1 MVNSNMPD
9 SIFTKI
15 IKKKIPAEI
24 VWENR
29 DFIAILDIRP
39 LAKGHTLLIPKVQI
53 DKFYDLDE
61 QTYAELFRLV
71 KSFARKIEDT
81 MQCARTGI
89 IIEGF
94 GVPHVHI
101 HLIPMNHGGI
111 IDTKHNYEASKAELQ
126 EMGDLM
132 RRSFKEIS

>member
-1 MVNSNMPD
+1 MPD

-15 IKKKIPAEI
+15 IKKEIPAEI
-24 VWENR
+24 VWENQ

-39 LAKGHTLLIPKVQI
+39 ITKGHTLLIPKVQV
-53 DKFYDLDE
+53 DKFYDLDDK
-61 QTYAELFRLV
+61 TYTELFKLV
-71 KSFARKIEDT
+71 KAFARKIEDT
-81 MQCARTGI
+81 MQCVRTGI

-111 IDTKHNYEASKAELQ
+111 IDPKNNYEASKAELQ

-132 RRSFKEIS
+132 RSSLKDIS

>member
-1 MVNSNMPD
+1 MPD

-15 IKKKIPAEI
+15 IKKEILAEI
-24 VWENR
+24 VWENE

-39 LAKGHTLLIPKVQI
+39 ITKGHTLLIPKVQV
-53 DKFYDLDE
+53 DKFYDLDDK
-61 QTYAELFRLV
+61 TYTELFKLV
-71 KSFARKIEDT
+71 KAFARKIEDT
-81 MQCARTGI
+81 MQCVRTGI

-111 IDTKHNYEASKAELQ
+111 IDPKNNYEASKAELK

-132 RRSFKEIS
+132 RSSLKEIR